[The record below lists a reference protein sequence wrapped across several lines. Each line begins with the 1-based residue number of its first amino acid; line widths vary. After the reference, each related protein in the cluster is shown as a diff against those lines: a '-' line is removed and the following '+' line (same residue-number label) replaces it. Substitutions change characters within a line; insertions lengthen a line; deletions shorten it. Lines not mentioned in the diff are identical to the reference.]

1 MDLHGR
7 DGRSPGDR
15 DLGPNEHGAVDL
27 PEDMGSSPS
36 RITLTGDTR
45 PGGQTGQATKL
56 PVNEWCQQPRSYQE
70 LCSIPGTA
78 ANHHNADANPQPTP
92 GNLRA
97 VASSLT
103 ARCHAGGGVACPT
116 STAHAPTLF
125 TVFEPD
131 VRVAELRDAGS
142 LVTRLISRELLREQT
157 ADRHVRQSGP
167 GQRHHRQ
174 DRRPQRPGVHMNDM
188 AFMCEIATTR
198 SGGLAATDIADLNQ
212 ALRRNINSARSHQP
226 PIELIAQRLGP

>member
-116 STAHAPTLF
+116 STAHASTLF

-142 LVTRLISRELLREQT
+142 LVTRLISRELLREQLPTDTFGRADPASVIIAKT
-157 ADRHVRQSGP
+157 ADRSVLGC
-167 GQRHHRQ
+167 
-174 DRRPQRPGVHMNDM
+174 MNDM